1 MLTLRF
7 SRTGKRQ
14 QAYFRLIV
22 LDKAKDP
29 WGTFLENLGNYNPRS
44 KKLEIN
50 AERVKF
56 WLSKGAI
63 PSATVHNLLISQKII
78 EGKKTRVSRLSKK
91 RKDRL
96 AEKAK
101 TEKPT
106 APAEKPAEPIK
117 EEAKLVEV
125 AGEAPKVEEAK
136 AE

>member
-56 WLSKGAI
+56 WLGKGAI
-63 PSATVHNLLISQKII
+63 ASNTVHNLLVSNNII
-78 EGKKTRVSRLSKK
+78 EGKKMRVSRMSKK

-101 TEKPT
+101 TEKT
-106 APAEKPAEPIK
+106 AEPAK
-117 EEAKLVEV
+117 EEVKPVE
-125 AGEAPKVEEAK
+125 ATPEAPKAEEAK